1 MGNEAAFAIS
11 LSHSLLYAATIH
23 KEGAQHNTQM
33 MLCSIAL
40 VSLEVAGI
48 VLSPL
53 RAVMHLRVIRAGAAC
68 AEAQL
73 GQEGGTDL

>member
-1 MGNEAAFAIS
+1 MGGIS
-11 LSHSLLYAATIH
+11 LGHSLLAATTIH

-40 VSLEVAGI
+40 VSLDVAKI
-48 VLSPL
+48 VLSL
-53 RAVMHLRVIRAGAAC
+53 LCAVMHVRVIRAGAAY